1 MSWSFNWPYN
11 VYTWMAG
18 LSLNLKIYLFFYL
31 LSKQDKQ
38 DGSKPVSSGCI
49 WDIRWTRK
57 KLLGPKDSSQKIWLI
72 GNATKQNL
80 LTLDS
85 GVPENGCKFSSLA
98 LSLVTG
104 LMNLWYGGHW
114 EASAI
119 SCGGSSGKSSQLGGH
134 SICSVL
140 PPVSEQQERETS
152 SNFQVR
158 KCQVSVFVTNNTT
171 VWWHQIFNR
180 LFGTWAFP
188 DYQRRGVAFL

>member
-1 MSWSFNWPYN
+1 MNGWSF
-11 VYTWMAG
+11 T
-18 LSLNLKIYLFFYL
+18 KFKDLFIFYL

-38 DGSKPVSSGCI
+38 DGSKPISSGCI

-57 KLLGPKDSSQKIWLI
+57 KLLWPKVSGQKIWWI

-119 SCGGSSGKSSQLGGH
+119 SCGGSSGKSSQLRGR

-140 PPVSEQQERETS
+140 PPVSEHQEREVS
-152 SNFQVR
+152 SDFQVR
-158 KCQVSVFVTNNTT
+158 KCQVSVHLIFVTNNTP

-188 DYQRRGVAFL
+188 DYQRRGVVFL